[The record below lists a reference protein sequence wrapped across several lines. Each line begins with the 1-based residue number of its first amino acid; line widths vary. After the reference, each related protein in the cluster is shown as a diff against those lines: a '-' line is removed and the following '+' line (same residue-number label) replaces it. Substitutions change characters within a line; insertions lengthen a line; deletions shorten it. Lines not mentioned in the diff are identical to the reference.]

1 MSVVVVGLN
10 HRTVPLDL
18 LERMTVSDA
27 HLPKALADLCSRDQ
41 ISEAVVLSTCNR
53 TEVYAVVERFHPAY
67 QDIRNFLSEMAY
79 LPPEAFSDHLYTH
92 YDGEAVSHLFGVAAG
107 LDSAVLG
114 ESEILGQVKAAW
126 ERAQAEQAAGP
137 SLNMLFR
144 HSLEVGKRAR
154 TETGI
159 ARHITS
165 VAQAAVAMATDR
177 LDSLGGRRILVLG
190 AGDMGQGMVASLAD
204 ADGANPPEVLVANRT
219 WAKAQ
224 ELAAGIGGRAV
235 HVDDVPATLVDV
247 DLLLTSTGASS
258 IMLEQADLV
267 PVMADRPGRPLLI
280 VDIAVPRDIDVAVAE
295 VDGITLLDMDDLRV
309 FAEAGVQERR
319 REVTAVDRIVAEE
332 LDRYLTVSTA
342 REVAPLVT
350 AMRDRADEIRQG
362 ELDRYRSRLD
372 GLGERE
378 SEAVEA
384 LTRAILAKLL
394 HEPTVRLK
402 DAAGTPRGERL
413 AESLRSLFDL

>member
-18 LERMTVSDA
+18 LERMNVSESR
-27 HLPKALADLCSRDQ
+27 LPKALADLCSRDE
-41 ISEAVVLSTCNR
+41 IGEAVLLSTCNR

-67 QDIRNFLSEMAY
+67 QDIRNFLSEIAY

-92 YDGEAVSHLFGVAAG
+92 YDNDAAAHLFGVAAG

-126 ERAQAEQAAGP
+126 ELAKTEAATGA

-144 HSLEVGKRAR
+144 HALEVGKRAR

-177 LDSLGGRRILVLG
+177 LGTLAGRRILVLG
-190 AGDMGQGMVASLAD
+190 AGDMGRGIVASLAEAHPTD
-204 ADGANPPEVLVANRT
+204 PPELLVANRT

-224 ELAAGIGGRAV
+224 ELADSVGGRAV
-235 HVDDVPATLVDV
+235 HVDDVPAVLSDVDV
-247 DLLLTSTGASS
+247 LLTSTGASS
-258 IMLEQADLV
+258 IMFEQSDFAPTL
-267 PVMADRPGRPLLI
+267 AARAGRSLLI
-280 VDIAVPRDIDVAVAE
+280 VDIAVPRDIDVAVGDL
-295 VDGITLLDMDDLRV
+295 DGVTLLDMDDLRV
-309 FAEAGVQERR
+309 FAEAGVKERR
-319 REVTAVDRIVAEE
+319 REVAAVDTIVAAE
-332 LDRYLTVSTA
+332 LDRFLSVSTA

-350 AMRDRADEIRQG
+350 AVRDRAEDIRLG
-362 ELDRYRSRLD
+362 ELDRYRARLE
-372 GLGERE
+372 GLDARER
-378 SEAVEA
+378 EAVEA
-384 LTRAILAKLL
+384 LTRGILAKLL

-413 AESLRSLFDL
+413 AESLRTLFDL